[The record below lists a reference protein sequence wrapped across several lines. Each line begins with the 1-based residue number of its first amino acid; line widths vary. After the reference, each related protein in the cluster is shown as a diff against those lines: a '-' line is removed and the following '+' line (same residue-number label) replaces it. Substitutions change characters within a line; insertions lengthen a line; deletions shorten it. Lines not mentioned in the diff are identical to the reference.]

1 MDRETNEIITKEPNK
16 IAELLLGKGA
26 TAKDLSTVETIHARI
41 KNRTDYNELIAD
53 AKDSSVK

>member
-26 TAKDLSTVETIHARI
+26 TAQDLSQL
-41 KNRTDYNELIAD
+41 KPSMQELKIEQTTTN
-53 AKDSSVK
+53 